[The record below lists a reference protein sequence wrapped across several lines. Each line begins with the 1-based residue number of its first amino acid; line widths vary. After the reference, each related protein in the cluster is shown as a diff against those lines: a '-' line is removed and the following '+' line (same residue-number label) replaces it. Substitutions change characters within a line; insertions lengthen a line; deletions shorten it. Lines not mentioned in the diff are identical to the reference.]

1 LNIFYLSP
9 DPATAAQAQC
19 DKHVVKMVLETA
31 QMLSAVIH
39 RHGIKDDAAYKPTHK
54 HHPCTLWAGESR
66 DNFLWLVEHGR
77 ALGAEYTRRYSK
89 THKSL
94 RVIEA
99 LAHHADA
106 LPDIGP
112 TPPAQAMPD
121 EYRVPGDAV
130 AAYRAYYTEGKSR
143 TIKMTWR
150 SPSVPPSWFTPCE
163 D

>member
-1 LNIFYLSP
+1 MNIFYLSP
-9 DPATAAQAQC
+9 DPVTSAQAQC

-39 RHGIKDDAAYKPTHK
+39 RHGIQDDAAYKPTHK
-54 HHPCTLWAGESR
+54 HHPCTLWAGDSR
-66 DNFLWLVEHGR
+66 TNFLWLVEHGR

-106 LPDIGP
+106 LPDLGP

-150 SPSVPPSWFTPCE
+150 SPSVPPAWFTPCE
-163 D
+163 G